1 VRPLRAR
8 WDRAW
13 AGARQRLSSQDGFQ
27 LIEVM
32 VSALL
37 LGLIAIATFTGIQAV
52 NASNANSRFRTEA
65 ELLAAQSQEHLRT
78 DPVTALEK
86 LASESIIYSVTV
98 DGTRYTVTQSAKHLN
113 GSGVSSACTVTERT
127 AHTAPNYQVTSSV
140 IWHGV
145 QGGVPVA
152 ESSIVT
158 PAVGSSLEVDIEN
171 APTPTAGV
179 SGVTVQVSYTSEE
192 SGSTVKLEGTTG
204 AAGCIVFTG
213 IRATAASITVEETQ
227 NFVTTSGALKVE
239 PTEVSIAPNL
249 TTPWATV
256 YNEGGAVKA
265 HFTYEGKTEYKGQ
278 KVTGDTFVVSNEEST
293 AVPKFAVGST
303 SFVEPFES
311 ANEEPYAVKTSDY
324 QQEAFTAK
332 GAKYLTGDLFP
343 FPSAWT
349 AYAGDCEENEPLL
362 VTSSKVSPGKGVVSA
377 GGTREI
383 EVPMSYVTLKLYEG
397 TVKKHTLLTTTAKAY
412 EVKVTNTACSQAST
426 AEPTPNHATGV
437 AYAHVQKTTTSAVLE
452 NPFQPFGKAEICLQN
467 GTRVDKATYN
477 NTTVAGSTVS
487 FYLGEETASEKLS
500 VRKKEEEAL
509 KAKRLEEEA
518 PAKTAREKEE
528 GAEKKAAEEEVT
540 SKAARETAEAADK
553 KAAEA
558 EVTSKAAREKEEA
571 AEKKVKE
578 EEPKTKANREAEE
591 KTNKETWESEEK
603 AKTGVKITKAQRE
616 TKEKEQ
622 KTSREAAE
630 TKEKATKEKREKE
643 EATDASKKLSEEAAK
658 TSRTK
663 EEAAN
668 AEKKTKEEGA
678 KTTRTKEE
686 KTTKEAREKEEAT
699 AAKREKEEK
708 EKFSGRETEEK
719 EEVTLAA
726 KEGVKVESG
735 ATC

>member
-1 VRPLRAR
+1 VAR
-8 WDRAW
+8 TLTRLWDWTRRD
-13 AGARQRLSSQDGFQ
+13 GRLHLGSQDGFQ

-98 DGTRYTVTQSAKHLN
+98 DGTRYTVTQSAKQLN

-127 AHTAPNYQVTSSV
+127 SHTAPNYQVTSAV

-179 SGVTVQVSYTSEE
+179 SGVTVAVSYTSEE

-213 IRATAASITVEETQ
+213 IRATTASITVEETQ
-227 NFVTTSGALKVE
+227 NFVTTSGALKVP
-239 PTEVSIAPNL
+239 PTEVTIAPNL

-278 KVTGDTFVVSNEEST
+278 KVTGDTFVVANEEST

-311 ANEEPYAVKTSDY
+311 ANEEPYAVKTSNY
-324 QQEAFTAK
+324 QQQGYTAK

-343 FPSAWT
+343 FPSAWS

-362 VTSSKVSPGKGVVSA
+362 VTGSKVSPGKGVVSA

-397 TVKKHTLLTTTAKAY
+397 TLKKHTLLTTSAKAY
-412 EVKVTNTACSQAST
+412 EVKITNTACSQAIP
-426 AEPTPNHATGV
+426 AEPTPTHATGV
-437 AYAHVQKTTTSAVLE
+437 AYAHVQKTNGSAVLE

-487 FYLGEETASEKLS
+487 FYLGEETATEKQS
-500 VRKKEEEAL
+500 TRKKEEEAT

-528 GAEKKAAEEEVT
+528 GVEKKAAEEEVT
-540 SKAARETAEAADK
+540 SKAARETSEAADK

-578 EEPKTKANREAEE
+578 EEPTTKSKRETEE
-591 KTNKETWESEEK
+591 KTNKEKWEKEEK
-603 AKTGVKITKAQRE
+603 EKKVSKAQRE

-622 KTSREAAE
+622 KTSREASEA
-630 TKEKATKEKREKE
+630 KEKATKEKREKE
-643 EATDASKKLSEEAAK
+643 EKADSEKKTAEEAAK
-658 TSRTK
+658 TTRTK
-663 EEAAN
+663 EEKTN
-668 AEKKTKEEGA
+668 SEKKTAEEAA

-686 KTTKEAREKEEAT
+686 KTTKETREKEEAT
-699 AAKREKEEK
+699 ATKREKEEK
-708 EKFSGRETEEK
+708 TAREAREK
-719 EEVTLAA
+719 EEAEEATLLA
-726 KEGVKVESG
+726 KEGLKIESG